1 MEQGRQ
7 REGVEEE
14 EMGQCKRRR
23 GGGAANITDR
33 ALEKDWGRQCK
44 IPCNLTRCVR
54 PAGGADRGRGVA
66 VSAGMQECIILRQ
79 RGNREREGG
88 RERLALSSVFLALFM
103 RLLRLRIEIKTRRM
117 QRKYLM

>member
-14 EMGQCKRRR
+14 MGQCKRIRR

-54 PAGGADRGRGVA
+54 PAGGGRQGKRRGS
-66 VSAGMQECIILRQ
+66 VSRNAGMHNPQTKRE
-79 RGNREREGG
+79 EREGG
-88 RERLALSSVFLALFM
+88 RKGTVRIVECLSRFVYATTSIAF
-103 RLLRLRIEIKTRRM
+103 
-117 QRKYLM
+117 

>member
-7 REGVEEE
+7 GEGVEE
-14 EMGQCKRRR
+14 EMGQCKRIRR

-54 PAGGADRGRGVA
+54 PAGGQTGEEAWQCQ
-66 VSAGMQECIILRQ
+66 QECIILRQ
-79 RGNREREGG
+79 RGKREGG
-88 RERLALSSVFLALFM
+88 RKGTVRIVECLSRFVYATTSIAF
-103 RLLRLRIEIKTRRM
+103 
-117 QRKYLM
+117 